1 MEQMIIKVLDFTED
15 PGPRYIRQDKE
26 GAMTSGEAFYLEVL
40 NSAFMTCYRDGIKLV
55 LSLDGV
61 SGYPSSF
68 LDEAIG
74 ELVYDF
80 SQEVVSNILQF
91 DTRFFKRRVAQVVEE
106 TYKQWNQRRK
116 DRDVVVHSPNLQYMV
131 YTLMSDGELKQRNIY
146 DHI

>member
-1 MEQMIIKVLDFTED
+1 MEQVIIRVLDFTED

-40 NSAFMTCYRDGIKLV
+40 NKVFTTCYKEGKHLV

-80 SQEVVSNILQF
+80 TQEVVSERLHF
-91 DTRFFKRRVAQVVEE
+91 ETRFFKRRVSQVVEE
-106 TYKQWNQRRK
+106 TYAQWNQRRK
-116 DRDVVVHSPNLQYMV
+116 DKDVVVHSPNLKYMV
-131 YTLMSDGELKQRNIY
+131 HTLLDNGELKERNIY
-146 DHI
+146 DRI